1 MYPEIEVRLLMMVK
15 GICVFQRVGFRS
27 SGACSRRLSRCRLT
41 VGSTAHRKSYK
52 TAPNVATIPTARLLR
67 SFKKDK
73 SSQQLSLVERKTT
86 DLRHVNLIS
95 APRMMR
101 STPDDPQN
109 DRSRPSDD
117 QDVPDDIHLPQPRL
131 QVVRRS
137 LDIQKRPDETERKE
151 TERQVDEKEPLPFLS
166 EGTSDQGS
174 DGTGERPDAT
184 DDPGEN
190 ASFR

>member
-1 MYPEIEVRLLMMVK
+1 MKAFEVVTHGRIDGPSEVVQDSPER
-15 GICVFQRVGFRS
+15 GDDTDDQ
-27 SGACSRRLSRCRLT
+27 T
-41 VGSTAHRKSYK
+41 VT
-52 TAPNVATIPTARLLR
+52 VIQ
-67 SFKKDK
+67 KDK
-73 SSQQLSLVERKTT
+73 SSQRLSLVERKTT
-86 DLRHVNLIS
+86 DVRHVNLIS

-101 STPDDPQN
+101 STPDDPQD
-109 DRSRPSDD
+109 DRSRTSDD

-137 LDIQKRPDETERKE
+137 LDIQERPDETERKE
-151 TERQVDEKEPLPFLS
+151 TERKVDEKEPLPFLS

-190 ASFR
+190 ASFG